1 MLGKILAQQLQ
12 NMWRKG
18 DDKEEKV
25 SLPTMHG
32 SDALKAL
39 EIPQLD
45 GHVCRARC

>member
-1 MLGKILAQQLQ
+1 MLRQIVAQKLHTCGELV
-12 NMWRKG
+12 MMTRRG
-18 DDKEEKV
+18 TM
-25 SLPTMHG
+25 PTMHG

>member
-1 MLGKILAQQLQ
+1 MLGQILAQQLQ
-12 NMWRKG
+12 TWRKG
-18 DDKEEKV
+18 NDKEEKA